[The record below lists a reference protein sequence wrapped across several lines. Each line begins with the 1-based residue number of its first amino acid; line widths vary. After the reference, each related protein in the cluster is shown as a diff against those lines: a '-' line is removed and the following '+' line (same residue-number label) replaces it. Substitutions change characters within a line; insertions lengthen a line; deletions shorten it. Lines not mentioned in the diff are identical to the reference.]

1 MEVLVDSPAAGSAHL
16 WRVELQLVVA
26 RLLVE
31 TLVVAGMA
39 VRIAILTVPVLLSS
53 MVWGCALE
61 EVLVSAGCCKP
72 QYWGSMMPA
81 KVV

>member
-1 MEVLVDSPAAGSAHL
+1 MDSPAVGSAHL
-16 WRVELQLVVA
+16 WIVGLQLVVA

-31 TLVVAGMA
+31 TLLVAGMA
-39 VRIAILTVPVLLSS
+39 VQIVTLTAPVQLSS

-61 EVLVSAGCCKP
+61 EVLVGAGCCKP
-72 QYWGSMMPA
+72 QSWGSMMSA